1 MPDNGRP
8 PNLPQHF
15 QPPQQ
20 PQRLGA
26 IARAFAVAKML
37 AGGGIFLGLLVVV
50 GDKILAPE
58 YKPSVLIGG
67 FAGNTESAETRAKQ
81 SAAIEFMRLQAEAN
95 AYAQARAQME
105 AEAFRKQQE
114 KLGET
119 QNVESTL
126 AQLGDLACLVGQLI
140 PSDARDAETRG
151 WGQGLRTTCGFGDQM
166 RDTMTQQL
174 ARAGRNGSAIIP
186 RTGPAPQEGPTYKY
200 VP

>member
-1 MPDNGRP
+1 MG
-8 PNLPQHF
+8 H
-15 QPPQQ
+15 
-20 PQRLGA
+20 
-26 IARAFAVAKML
+26 
-37 AGGGIFLGLLVVV
+37 
-50 GDKILAPE
+50 
-58 YKPSVLIGG
+58 
-67 FAGNTESAETRAKQ
+67 FAGNTESAEIEAKQ
-81 SAAIEFMRLQAEAN
+81 PASVEFMRLQAEAN

-140 PSDARDAETRG
+140 PSDARDADTRS

-186 RTGPAPQEGPTYKY
+186 RTGIVPAPQEEPTPPHYKF
-200 VP
+200 VD